1 MHIKEQ
7 HSDHVGNEVNAEQ
20 IREAIQAKKIPKKNS
35 EWDPCYI
42 NKWHKL
48 KETGASFPETW
59 PAVLVQFP
67 SM

>member
-20 IREAIQAKKIPKKNS
+20 ISEVIQAKKIPWKNS

-42 NKWHKL
+42 NKWHKI
-48 KETGASFPETW
+48 KEKELLFLRNT
-59 PAVLVQFP
+59 VLVQFP
-67 SM
+67 GI